1 MESIVIVI
9 FADKTSGQRHLSAT
23 RKTLLISVVQQG
35 NIIPI
40 LNFRCIYSV
49 NFVKVYDSELYL
61 YCSDA
66 KESIREKTQHN
77 KGIRSGIQKSPN
89 SAIEPKHQKS
99 ENPTTFFPPSK
110 SLNPFSNFPF

>member
-1 MESIVIVI
+1 VIVI

-66 KESIREKTQHN
+66 KERIREKTQHN
-77 KGIRSGIQKSPN
+77 KGIRNPPD
-89 SAIEPKHQKS
+89 SAIEPKHQNRKS
-99 ENPTTFFPPSK
+99 PPH
-110 SLNPFSNFPF
+110 FSSFQFLEPVF

>member
-1 MESIVIVI
+1 LRFSSSVLKKEIGIFERESLR
-9 FADKTSGQRHLSAT
+9 F
-23 RKTLLISVVQQG
+23 
-35 NIIPI
+35 
-40 LNFRCIYSV
+40 
-49 NFVKVYDSELYL
+49 YDSELYL

-77 KGIRSGIQKSPN
+77 KGIQSGIQKSPN